1 MDDNSSVFRPVA
13 PPQNLAEE
21 LVSGL
26 TEEIT
31 AGKLVPG
38 ERLPTEQKMIRLFG
52 VSRTVVREAVSARR
66 SEGLVETRQGA
77 GAMRRRPRY
86 DSHASRARARPLSH
100 ARPESRSGV
109 A

>member
-1 MDDNSSVFRPVA
+1 MADNSSVFRPIA

-38 ERLPTEQKMIRLFG
+38 ERLPTGARNDPPLRRQSHRAGRRLTF
-52 VSRTVVREAVSARR
+52 
-66 SEGLVETRQGA
+66 
-77 GAMRRRPRY
+77 
-86 DSHASRARARPLSH
+86 SH
-100 ARPESRSGV
+100 
-109 A
+109 